1 MKTNHLLLIFILF
14 ITTNICSS
22 KFLSRSFFSK
32 PSLSFI
38 QITGKTLKKYINNKE
53 YYLIDTREMATIA
66 QGFIPNSLIVP
77 STMFSF
83 LYAVVP
89 EGSKVIIISDETN
102 YITTLDSFVA
112 LGKYKLIG
120 YCIYDKIIQE
130 ASFNIQVVQ
139 YDPNTFESITKIVE
153 EKQHIIDIREI
164 SEFKDTGVIKEA
176 QLIPISTFLKDYK
189 NIPSEGN
196 VYVFCKSG
204 GRATIGMSFMKRAG
218 YLNKFIVMKG
228 GMTQAIQEGYPVVPY
243 EG

>member
-1 MKTNHLLLIFILF
+1 
-14 ITTNICSS
+14 
-22 KFLSRSFFSK
+22 
-32 PSLSFI
+32 
-38 QITGKTLKKYINNKE
+38 
-53 YYLIDTREMATIA
+53 MATIA

-164 SEFKDTGVIKEA
+164 SE
-176 QLIPISTFLKDYK
+176 Y
-189 NIPSEGN
+189 
-196 VYVFCKSG
+196 
-204 GRATIGMSFMKRAG
+204 
-218 YLNKFIVMKG
+218 
-228 GMTQAIQEGYPVVPY
+228 
-243 EG
+243 